1 MIERATREQVPAL
14 RMLWESVFGEDP
26 AFLDL
31 FFARVF
37 VPDNTLVWMEN
48 GRVVSALYVLP
59 YLIAHGEE
67 NLRAAYLYALATEP
81 AWRGRKIMSRLI
93 EASFDLC
100 AARGYALSM
109 LVPAKDSLF
118 GFYRGFGFEE
128 FFDRVRVEKTRAE
141 LQALAV
147 GCEPVKLVTASAEL
161 VWRQYRASPFCRD
174 GCVVLT
180 KEQNAFY
187 IDNLRAEGGDAFV
200 FTAGGAP
207 CYVLV
212 SCRDGV
218 LTISET
224 NAEAR
229 ELGPL
234 CAALCARFAFERAVF
249 LQPRCF
255 GKLETRRGRRPFAMA
270 RLLQDVEI
278 ESPFIGRVLL

>member
-1 MIERATREQVPAL
+1 MIERAAREQVPELRAL
-14 RMLWESVFGEDP
+14 WHSVFGDGE
-26 AFLDL
+26 AFLDR

-37 VPDNTLVWMEN
+37 VPDNTLVWTED
-48 GRVVSALYVLP
+48 GRVVSALYILP
-59 YLIAHGEE
+59 YLIPHGEE

-118 GFYRGFGFEE
+118 GFYRSFGFEE
-128 FFDRVRVEKTRAE
+128 FFDRVRVEKTREE
-141 LQALAV
+141 LAALGA

-161 VWRQYRASPFCRD
+161 IWRQYRRSSFCCD
-174 GCVVLT
+174 GSVMLT

-187 IDNLRAEGGDAFV
+187 IDNLRADGGEAFV
-200 FTAGGAP
+200 FTADGAP
-207 CYVLV
+207 CYALV
-212 SCRDGV
+212 SHSEDTLV
-218 LTISET
+218 INET

-234 CAALCARFAFERAVF
+234 CAALCRRFAFSRAVF
-249 LQPRCF
+249 FQPLCF
-255 GKLETRRGRRPFAMA
+255 GKVETRRGRRPFAMA
-270 RLLQDVEI
+270 RLLQDVQI
-278 ESPFIGRVLL
+278 DKPFIGRVLL